1 MVLLFIH
8 LLEVP
13 ACVPSPVEDSE
24 QLRKTFEGTKAW
36 ATSDCGDMHINFHSE
51 EREGDGLSRGIEMD
65 DDVEEEYH
73 GHGAQEMEIIRNSIT
88 QSLMS
93 VRNNVNI

>member
-1 MVLLFIH
+1 
-8 LLEVP
+8 
-13 ACVPSPVEDSE
+13 
-24 QLRKTFEGTKAW
+24 
-36 ATSDCGDMHINFHSE
+36 MHINFHGE

-93 VRNNVNI
+93 ARNNVNI